1 MLYIHGGTLPEPL
14 VCVCVCV
21 REGCGC
27 GAGTLC
33 TTLHSVRASNVACA
47 GPNVRPE
54 RLVQPQC
61 ALNLQRCTLLALA
74 HSGCAHP
81 VVSTSHTTCP
91 PTMSHQQQCHPA
103 QLTMSSEQS
112 VQHRLLRQN
121 SWLWCGAV
129 GWHHGGG
136 FSAQHCENARFI
148 CSTVAVTWAYGQLV
162 GGLQPQA

>member
-61 ALNLQRCTLLALA
+61 APNLQRCTLLALA

-81 VVSTSHTTCP
+81 VVSTP
-91 PTMSHQQQCHPA
+91 PVRPQCRTSSSVTLRNSLCQVIRVYSTACFARTAGSGVVLLGGTM
-103 QLTMSSEQS
+103 
-112 VQHRLLRQN
+112 
-121 SWLWCGAV
+121 GAAFL
-129 GWHHGGG
+129 H
-136 FSAQHCENARFI
+136 
-148 CSTVAVTWAYGQLV
+148 STVRTHDLSAAQS
-162 GGLQPQA
+162 Q